1 MFEAEW
7 NKAANLGSFAFFR
20 LLFLIDACVKGYFFC
35 DHWCI
40 YVNRLLNPSSM
51 GAAKKKKRQK
61 VSELGEKGTP
71 HHTQI
76 WCPRDWSTG
85 LDRFEPRVSYFF
97 CLLFF
102 LILVYAKCE
111 PHGVGF
117 LPRMAWFAV
126 PQPQSSSQG
135 GSKNPDSAP
144 SQASPCGV
152 NEAQG
157 LPGRVSDL
165 QVGSPVAR
173 PLLLQDRVGD
183 QPAAVLCFDNGDHIE
198 MQPGS
203 ATSHRRQFDFRSMSK
218 E

>member
-102 LILVYAKCE
+102 PDSRLCEMRASWCWFLTKNGLVCRPSATK
-111 PHGVGF
+111 F
-117 LPRMAWFAV
+117 L
-126 PQPQSSSQG
+126 S